1 MIFLVG
7 LIFLMIGILSDFK
20 EDKQMEQMEFDQVD
34 SYYFEKSPI
43 WIAIAHMALPM
54 MLGMSLNLVYNIVDA
69 LFIGKLNDTE
79 MMTAITLALPFTVI
93 LMAVGNLFGT
103 GGGTFISRLLGE
115 KKLEETKK
123 VSSVTFYLSLI
134 AGLVLIMVCIPL
146 LQPILQLL
154 GAKGDAA
161 IFTKRVILTF
171 IIGSPIIIANFVL
184 EQLVRAEGASTV
196 SMYGMGVSVIAN
208 IILDPILI
216 FTCHLNIMGA
226 ALGTVLGNLCAV
238 IYYAFYIQKKS
249 SVLSVS
255 LKAFRPTSAIAKD
268 IFKIG
273 VSALLLDG
281 FLIISSL
288 LFNNLSISYGD
299 YVVAG
304 FGISQR
310 VVQLSDFIGMGL
322 FMGVVPLIAYS
333 YTAKN
338 IKRMLKIIRSTA
350 SYIAVLI
357 IVISVTLLIF
367 RIQVFQL
374 FSKDVHVLNV
384 GTLIFTAMLLS
395 SLFTSLSGLFI
406 GIFQG
411 VGREKEAAIM
421 SVAKGLIVIPLML
434 LANIIWGL
442 HGLIWSLTA
451 SEIIACLIGLLLWM
465 RFKQDSSIKDS
476 SQVSL

>member
-1 MIFLVG
+1 
-7 LIFLMIGILSDFK
+7 
-20 EDKQMEQMEFDQVD
+20 MELTEFDQVD

-43 WIAIAHMALPM
+43 WRAIVHMALPM

-69 LFIGKLNDTE
+69 FFIGKLNQTE

-115 KKLEETKK
+115 KKIEEAKK

-134 AGLVLIMVCIPL
+134 SGLVLILFCIPL
-146 LQPILQLL
+146 IQPILQLL
-154 GAKGDAA
+154 GAEGNTT
-161 IFTKRVILTF
+161 IFTKSVILTF
-171 IIGSPIIIANFVL
+171 TIGSPIIIANFVL
-184 EQLVRAEGASTV
+184 EQLARAEGAAKV
-196 SMYGMGVSVIAN
+196 SMYGMAVSVIAN

-238 IYYAFYIQKKS
+238 IYYVLYIQKKS

-255 LKAFRPTSAIAKD
+255 FKAFKPTSAITKD

-273 VSALLLDG
+273 VTSLLLDV
-281 FLIISSL
+281 FLIISCL
-288 LFNNLSISYGD
+288 LFNNLSIKYGD

-338 IKRMLKIIRSTA
+338 IKRMLEIIRSTA
-350 SYIAVLI
+350 SYIAIIIILI
-357 IVISVTLLIF
+357 SGALLIF
-367 RIQVFQL
+367 RTQVFQL
-374 FSKDVHVLNV
+374 FSKDAAVLNI

-395 SLFTSLSGLFI
+395 SLFTSLSGLLI
-406 GIFQG
+406 GVFQG

-421 SVAKGLIVIPLML
+421 SVAKGLMVIPIMI
-434 LANIIWGL
+434 LANIFWGL
-442 HGLIWSLTA
+442 HGLIWSLTV
-451 SEIIACLIGLLLWM
+451 SEILACLIGLLLWIH
-465 RFKQDSSIKDS
+465 FKQDSTMKDPSNIS
-476 SQVSL
+476 S